1 MARPSARFLLA
12 RKQDY
17 LLVAIK
23 SQGDRKVRGK
33 IASLRRGK
41 DDVAIKSQGDR
52 KGAPLQYTKAPFSD
66 LPVYCRGAPLRSPWK
81 ERWAICDLLTSW

>member
-12 RKQDY
+12 RKQNY

-52 KGAPLQYTKAPFSD
+52 KGH
-66 LPVYCRGAPLRSPWK
+66 W
-81 ERWAICDLLTSW
+81 